1 MEDNSTPST
10 NGSDLNGE
18 TSNQENDLQMDGDNV
33 NEDLLSDLLNDIRI
47 DHSLQSPDM
56 TAVKR
61 ESYKRTRAA
70 MVVSSLFI
78 GIHSIHCIARD
89 SCQLG
94 SQSVFLLL
102 FIHQGLLQCLE
113 TADEYMLYS
122 FL

>member
-78 GIHSIHCIARD
+78 GIHSIYI
-89 SCQLG
+89 
-94 SQSVFLLL
+94 V
-102 FIHQGLLQCLE
+102 
-113 TADEYMLYS
+113 
-122 FL
+122 